1 MGWGLSYGNSSV
13 GRASVSKTEGRGFE
27 SSFPCKKEKASMNII
42 KTFINYCKACYDEL
56 AHKVTWP
63 SRKELTQSA
72 VVVLSASLII
82 AVVVWLMDVV
92 FKAVMS
98 SIYPN

>member
-1 MGWGLSYGNSSV
+1 ML
-13 GRASVSKTEGRGFE
+13 
-27 SSFPCKKEKASMNII
+27 KKIV
-42 KTFINYCKACYDEL
+42 NYCKACHDEL
-56 AHKVTWP
+56 VHKTTWP
-63 SRKELTQSA
+63 TRKELTQSA
-72 VVVLSASLII
+72 VLVLTASLII

>member
-1 MGWGLSYGNSSV
+1 ML
-13 GRASVSKTEGRGFE
+13 
-27 SSFPCKKEKASMNII
+27 KKIV
-42 KTFINYCKACYDEL
+42 NYCKACFDEL
-56 AHKVTWP
+56 AHKTTWP
-63 SRKELTQSA
+63 TRKELTQSA
-72 VVVLSASLII
+72 VLVLTASLII

>member
-1 MGWGLSYGNSSV
+1 
-13 GRASVSKTEGRGFE
+13 
-27 SSFPCKKEKASMNII
+27 MNIFSKFI
-42 KTFINYCKACYDEL
+42 KYCKTCYDEL

-63 SRKELTQSA
+63 TYKELTQSA

-82 AVVVWLMDVV
+82 AVVVWLMDIV